1 MRQADNPVQATAP
14 ETEKPARIPTRKERP
29 SLAVLPFDEL
39 GAPDTDMFADGVVEE
54 ITSALSRVHEFH
66 VVARQSAYALAD
78 RGVDALKAAARLGTD
93 YLVEGSL
100 RRAGDRVRISVQ
112 LIDGKSANTLWAHRF
127 DDRLDD
133 LFDLQDRIAAQVAG
147 QISPNLRTAEIAR
160 ASDRPPTDRSTYEL
174 VLTALPAF
182 WAHTRDGNARALA
195 LLDRALEIDPN
206 FGPALAYKAWVLAQQ
221 PSYMWSDDPLGDKA
235 QALDLAKQAAAMTTD
250 HAPSH
255 VAIGAAVSLVSDD
268 LLLANAHIDRAL
280 TIDPNNAW
288 GWLRRG
294 WNRAYASE
302 RDEARDCFAR
312 VAALSPLDPFLFN
325 VAFGFGAIFMSEGR
339 LDDALAQ
346 FRRGM
351 SLSPNIEWAHRLL
364 AVCHMRLG
372 QIDKAMAEFRLLEA
386 AYPGMT
392 IQKLA
397 DSIPPSVVENQP
409 EYYDALRKAGMPER

>member
-160 ASDRPPTDRSTYEL
+160 ASDRPPTGRPMS
-174 VLTALPAF
+174 
-182 WAHTRDGNARALA
+182 
-195 LLDRALEIDPN
+195 
-206 FGPALAYKAWVLAQQ
+206 
-221 PSYMWSDDPLGDKA
+221 WS
-235 QALDLAKQAAAMTTD
+235 
-250 HAPSH
+250 
-255 VAIGAAVSLVSDD
+255 
-268 LLLANAHIDRAL
+268 
-280 TIDPNNAW
+280 
-288 GWLRRG
+288 
-294 WNRAYASE
+294 
-302 RDEARDCFAR
+302 
-312 VAALSPLDPFLFN
+312 
-325 VAFGFGAIFMSEGR
+325 
-339 LDDALAQ
+339 
-346 FRRGM
+346 
-351 SLSPNIEWAHRLL
+351 
-364 AVCHMRLG
+364 
-372 QIDKAMAEFRLLEA
+372 
-386 AYPGMT
+386 
-392 IQKLA
+392 
-397 DSIPPSVVENQP
+397 
-409 EYYDALRKAGMPER
+409 